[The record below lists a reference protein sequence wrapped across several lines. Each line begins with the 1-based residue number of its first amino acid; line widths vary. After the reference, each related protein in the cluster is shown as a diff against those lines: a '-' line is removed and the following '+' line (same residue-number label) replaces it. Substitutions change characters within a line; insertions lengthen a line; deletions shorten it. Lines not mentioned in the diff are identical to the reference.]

1 MTKDGGGRE
10 GGMEI
15 DMMIRKLLHEESQ
28 MLASYREKLSNVTEP
43 RLRTFLEEQNAASE
57 KRCRQ
62 LEEYLRSLDASN
74 MVTRQINDMF
84 L

>member
-15 DMMIRKLLHEESQ
+15 DMMIRKLLHEESG
-28 MLASYREKLSNVTEP
+28 MLASYREKLRNVNEP
-43 RLRTFLEEQNAASE
+43 RLRTFLEEQCAASE